1 MQDAVARIAV
11 AEPRGRAST
20 WLPELAPAAQ
30 GGAAVE
36 GRDIERLRLPIPK
49 ETLREQRG
57 FPTAHALS
65 PRLVWLGELVCCMYS

>member
-49 ETLREQRG
+49 ETLRE
-57 FPTAHALS
+57 
-65 PRLVWLGELVCCMYS
+65 